1 MIKIDEV
8 IEKHDKNSRALKRIY
23 LGNEDL
29 NYDETIRLREQQ
41 DNEYKKMMFFKN
53 LKKGMVENEKQNR
66 SIGNQKRR

>member
-66 SIGNQKRR
+66 STGNQKRR